1 MSSALVKLD
10 MSKEDEA
17 DYHEIYDAAHAAVI
31 AKIVSDGPDAIT
43 SNLPE
48 AQISPKI
55 SLLLEARRALASGGV
70 LILKN
75 VEARDIALAIKLG
88 FALKEH
94 TRLDSAFGKC
104 TPREVVLQ
112 KIASES
118 PKQS

>member
-43 SNLPE
+43 SNL
-48 AQISPKI
+48 SV
-55 SLLLEARRALASGGV
+55 GV
-70 LILKN
+70 LRLPYLD
-75 VEARDIALAIKLG
+75 ARDIALAIKLG